1 MHPDEARRRHRTAC
15 DMTRYSAPCWCPS
28 PATRRVRHP
37 EPKRGDCVSGD
48 PGGLPYEKVQRSP
61 LRGPNGST
69 RRMAT
74 WTATAPGIS
83 SRRTPVRLYQGD
95 TLWILRCVRRHR
107 RAVMRVMDRVARH
120 AQDRHAPLRGI
131 PPTALE
137 RKVEGGRPRGRTV
150 GLPPSASGG
159 QKAHFHHPTP
169 ATPAHSNSVTIQR
182 RGRASYARPASSN
195 SWTASWLF
203 SATATC
209 AARISPSTSARAWDN
224 SSGSPSHHS
233 ASDAIA
239 SSARS
244 GSPWTYSAR
253 YSAND
258 ATTRA
263 CRRASNGS
271 TASAQWT
278 PVGVCVDI
286 LRPLFRACP
295 ILPGW
300 ALRKRLVRAAAVE
313 KALVAGDLE
322 PSGSRDFSGDRA
334 YRIGRKFR
342 KRRGARRQ
350 VISARSCVGKQ
361 FGTHADHRDRNAR

>member
-1 MHPDEARRRHRTAC
+1 MRHDSVFRALLVSVTGDTACPPSGAEARRLCVRGPRRASVREGATEPTPGSKRFYEAHGYLDCDGSGNLEPEDPGPSLPGRHPLDTAL
-15 DMTRYSAPCWCPS
+15 CPTS
-28 PATRRVRHP
+28 PQSRDARHGSRGATRPRSTCPPSRDSANGP
-37 EPKRGDCVSGD
+37 REESGRREAAWQD
-48 PGGLPYEKVQRSP
+48 
-61 LRGPNGST
+61 RGPP
-69 RRMAT
+69 AF
-74 WTATAPGIS
+74 
-83 SRRTPVRLYQGD
+83 
-95 TLWILRCVRRHR
+95 
-107 RAVMRVMDRVARH
+107 RV
-120 AQDRHAPLRGI
+120 
-131 PPTALE
+131 
-137 RKVEGGRPRGRTV
+137 
-150 GLPPSASGG
+150 
-159 QKAHFHHPTP
+159 
-169 ATPAHSNSVTIQR
+169 
-182 RGRASYARPASSN
+182 GRAEGPFPPPDASHARPQQLSHYP
-195 SWTASWLF
+195 
-203 SATATC
+203 
-209 AARISPSTSARAWDN
+209 AARPGLLCATGELQQLDGVLVVFSDGHMRCAQSPSTSARARDN